1 MDFADYAAGAVHVVA
16 ALAGVLLAAH
26 LGRLLTRA
34 LRQPGVIVEVAI
46 GLLSGPVIMAI
57 GGNGA
62 LTALMPPI
70 VSNALRV
77 VGEVG
82 LVLFLV
88 SVAHNLRAV
97 RIPSG
102 RTLTRIVSGALLLP
116 IVGGVAFAAWV
127 LLAGD
132 PSLRSSKP
140 AVALVLLLAAAL
152 SVTAVPVLARLLADV
167 GLVDSEVAKLA
178 MVTAVV
184 TDVVAW
190 VLLALA
196 VGLTAGT
203 WNSLLVFI
211 AATVITVI
219 SVLLALRLLRT
230 EPVGR
235 FLGRFP
241 RSTATLI
248 AAVALV
254 AAVLTK
260 RTGLTEVCGALA
272 VGFALPAK
280 PQWEKV
286 VGTVSRLGRQ
296 LIPVYFVGTGITVL
310 TSGMRSF
317 PVGAIVMLTVL
328 ATAGKVAGSYCG
340 ARAAGKSPE
349 LSLRLGVLLN
359 TRGLTELVVLQA
371 GYSAGILTAPLF
383 AVFVVMALLTT
394 AMTGPA
400 YALIDRYTARRRA
413 EAPTEHHPA
422 PM

>member
-1 MDFADYAAGAVHVVA
+1 MNFTNYTTGAVHVVA

-34 LRQPGVIVEVAI
+34 LRQPGVIAEVAI
-46 GLLSGPVIMAI
+46 GLLIGPVILAI

-62 LTALMPPI
+62 LTALVPPI
-70 VSNALRV
+70 VSNALHV

-88 SVAHNLRAV
+88 SVAHHLRAV

-102 RTLTRIVSGALLLP
+102 RTLTRIVPGALLLP
-116 IVGGVAFAAWV
+116 LVGGVAFAAWV

-140 AVALVLLLAAAL
+140 AITLVLLLAAAL

-167 GLVDSEVAKLA
+167 GLVDSEVGKLA

-196 VGLTAGT
+196 VGLSAGS
-203 WNSLLVFI
+203 WSSLLLLV
-211 AATVITVI
+211 AATVLTVV
-219 SVLLALRLLRT
+219 SVLLAFRLLVAD
-230 EPVGR
+230 PADR
-235 FLGRFP
+235 FLARFP
-241 RSTATLI
+241 RSTAVLI

-286 VGTVSRLGRQ
+286 VGTVSRLGGQ
-296 LIPVYFVGTGITVL
+296 LVPVYFVATGITVL

-317 PVGAIVMLTVL
+317 PVGVIVVLTML
-328 ATAGKVAGSYCG
+328 ATAAKVAGSYLG

-383 AVFVVMALLTT
+383 AAFVVMALLTT
-394 AMTGPA
+394 AMTGP
-400 YALIDRYTARRRA
+400 LCGRIDRYAARRKA
-413 EAPTEHHPA
+413 DTPTAHYPA
-422 PM
+422 QM